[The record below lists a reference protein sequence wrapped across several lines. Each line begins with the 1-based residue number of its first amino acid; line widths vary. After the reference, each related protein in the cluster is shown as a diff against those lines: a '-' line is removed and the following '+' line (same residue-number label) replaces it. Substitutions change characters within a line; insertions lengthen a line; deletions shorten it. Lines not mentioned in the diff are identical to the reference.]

1 MRKIN
6 SAVLIVCLV
15 LCFCA
20 CSGSPSSVSVL
31 TGDFDTPV
39 LQTLKCESSRCIS
52 LVFSENVTG
61 TSLEVGKAENM
72 QIENALMCSL
82 CEKIDAEYSVNN
94 SKELEIRFLIP
105 TQTGCTYIVRGTVK
119 DANNN
124 SLTFASLFTGYNDNV
139 PELILSEVQTKYSN
153 PKAEFVEVYAKTG
166 GNLSGVCIFSAKDG
180 AKWRYTFPAVEVS
193 AGEYIVV
200 HFRNTEAGIVNETG
214 AELNISGGAYSSSSR
229 DLWLENTG
237 ARIGDKTDVILLEKT
252 ADGEVLDA
260 VAFAESSLEDWP
272 KEIYKETLERAV
284 KAGLWPGSSIKD
296 AAIGD
301 KLSATR
307 TISRQNNSVP
317 ADKDTWLVTATN
329 TASPG
334 MPNSDK
340 I

>member
-6 SAVLIVCLV
+6 TAAFIACLV

-39 LQTLKCESSRCIS
+39 LQTLKCESSRYIS

-61 TSLEVGKAENM
+61 TSLEVGKAENV

-82 CEKIDAEYSVNN
+82 SEKIDAEYSINN
-94 SKELEIRFLIP
+94 SKELEIRFLVP
-105 TQTGCTYIVRGTVK
+105 TQTGCTYIVRGTVT

-124 SLTFASLFTGYNDNV
+124 SLSFASLFTGYNDNV

-180 AKWRYTFPAVEVS
+180 AKGRYTFPAVEVS

-200 HFRNTEAGIVNETG
+200 HFRNIETGLVNETG
-214 AELNISGGAYSSSSR
+214 SELNLSAGAYSSSSR
-229 DLWLENTG
+229 DLWLENTS
-237 ARIGDKTDVILLEKT
+237 ARIGDKTDVILLEKST
-252 ADGEVLDA
+252 DGIVLDA

-272 KEIYKETLERAV
+272 KEIYKEALERAV
-284 KAGLWPGSSIKD
+284 KNGVWPGSSIED
-296 AAIGD
+296 AAVGD

-307 TISRQNNSVP
+307 TISRQSFSAP
-317 ADKDTWLVTATN
+317 ADKDSWLVTATN